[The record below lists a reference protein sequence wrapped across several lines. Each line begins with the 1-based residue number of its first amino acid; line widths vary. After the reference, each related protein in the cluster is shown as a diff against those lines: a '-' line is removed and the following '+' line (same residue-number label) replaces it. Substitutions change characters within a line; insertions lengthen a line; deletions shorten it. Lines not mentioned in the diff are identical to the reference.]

1 MNKEHYN
8 LLTVSYMCFL
18 QSNFTALLNAKKKYS
33 GLKDI
38 VFDFNVATIN
48 TLNDN
53 ITDPLLKDMPLITKF
68 KIAKYFLDIYI
79 KDVEYIAN
87 ITGIYDLSDEDIDS
101 LESENID
108 LITLNDNEIVKKY
121 KTYVKN

>member
-8 LLTVSYMCFL
+8 LLTVSYMCFV

-33 GLKDI
+33 GLTDV

-48 TLNDN
+48 TLNDT
-53 ITDPLLKDMPLITKF
+53 IVDPSLKDMSLVTKF

-79 KDVEYIAN
+79 KDVKYTAN
-87 ITGIYDLSDEDIDS
+87 IIGVHDLTDEEIES

-108 LITLNDNEIVKKY
+108 SITLNDNEIVRKY
-121 KTYVKN
+121 KTYVKI